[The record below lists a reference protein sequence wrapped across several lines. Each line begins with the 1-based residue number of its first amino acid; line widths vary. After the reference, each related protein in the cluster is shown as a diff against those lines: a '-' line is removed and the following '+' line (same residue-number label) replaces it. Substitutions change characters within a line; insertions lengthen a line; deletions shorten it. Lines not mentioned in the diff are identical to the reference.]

1 MSWETV
7 YDGYAK
13 LASAEK
19 AVAAVEALLK
29 ELSVLGARSD
39 GLSHIK
45 DILRMYGLQ
54 LDSCKF
60 KPGDVVTFKKKW
72 EFGPDHGWRG
82 YAHIFV
88 PGRLADVVAI
98 TISGGMPFVTIR
110 FQENTFI
117 PEGGPDKG
125 KEVISKYDSGLFS
138 NIPEDELI
146 PQ

>member
-45 DILRMYGLQ
+45 DILAEYKHQ
-54 LDSCKF
+54 LDYSKF
-60 KPGDVVTFKKKW
+60 TVGDVVTFKKKR

-82 YAHIFV
+82 YAHMFV
-88 PGRLADVVAI
+88 PGRPAEVVAI
-98 TISGGMPFVTIR
+98 TIRGGNSFVTIR
-110 FQENTFI
+110 FQKETYI
-117 PEGGPDKG
+117 CPVGPDKG
-125 KEVISKYDSGLFS
+125 KELLSSGTGGLFS
-138 NIPEDELI
+138 NIPEDELFLL
-146 PQ
+146 